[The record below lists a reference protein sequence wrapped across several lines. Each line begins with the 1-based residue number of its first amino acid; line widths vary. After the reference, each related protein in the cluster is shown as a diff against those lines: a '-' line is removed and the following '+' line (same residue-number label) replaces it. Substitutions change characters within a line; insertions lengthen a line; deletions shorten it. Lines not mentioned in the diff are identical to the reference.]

1 MKYSELLHS
10 FYKMEVE
17 ERLFEVKDKNGVC
30 VWDIVRYYAFTSLL
44 WPNYTE
50 KNISSTTTLLSF
62 GSKIYKLFLNLWI
75 VLFVRRKYFFFLN
88 SRNKQPNTGLFFDQ
102 NAYDTL
108 KLLPT
113 NECLINEIYPTGGA
127 DAYNSITTFCS
138 SGILYTLLKY
148 NLSKY
153 DFSRIKSI
161 IDKHFNSNTIS
172 VNRLNDEYKSYQI
185 ERRFYK
191 IILRMTSAKL
201 LFVTQGGIRKG
212 LFAAAKELKIPS
224 IEFNHGIVYDGHMAY
239 SYPRIKNI
247 NNICP
252 DYIFALSSF
261 WFRDMYLPNTK
272 VLPVGNNYFYPI
284 WEPRTSPEVDKSI
297 LVISA
302 NVFGFTLKNFLID
315 LFESYPCFL
324 EYEFIFKL
332 HPNEFNQIDEYRDYF
347 KQYANVSV
355 ITNEK
360 SVPQCLQDC
369 ATMFTIQSTAT
380 FEALQMKRKV
390 VLLKKLS
397 YETMQVLFN
406 NKNLH
411 LVETPEDFLTVI
423 QAPIAD
429 NMDEYFS
436 KFDSNKAKQFIN
448 NIMIFHERG

>member
-1 MKYSELLHS
+1 MKYSELLHN

-30 VWDIVRYYAFTSLL
+30 VWDIVRYYVFTSLL
-44 WPNYTE
+44 WPNDT
-50 KNISSTTTLLSF
+50 KNNIPSTTSLLSF
-62 GSKIYKLFLNLWI
+62 SSKIYKLFRNLWI
-75 VLFVRRKYFFFLN
+75 VIFIRRKYFLFLH

-108 KLLPT
+108 KLLPAKD
-113 NECLINEIYPTGGA
+113 CLINEMYPTGGV
-127 DAYNSITTFCS
+127 DAYDSITTFSS

-161 IDKHFNSNTIS
+161 IDKYFNSNTIS
-172 VNRLNDEYKSYQI
+172 VNRLNDEYKLYQI

-191 IILRMTSAKL
+191 IILRMTSAKI
-201 LFVTQGGIRKG
+201 LFVTQAGIRKG

-247 NNICP
+247 SNICP

-261 WFRDMYLPNTK
+261 WFRDMYLPNSK
-272 VLPVGNNYFYPI
+272 VIPVGNSYFYPI
-284 WEPRTSPEVDKSI
+284 WEPHNSPEVDKTI

-315 LFESYPCFL
+315 LFESYPCSS
-324 EYEFIFKL
+324 EYKFIFKL
-332 HPNEFNQIDEYRDYF
+332 HPNQFNQLDEYRDYF
-347 KQYANVSV
+347 KEYPNVSV

-360 SVPQCLQDC
+360 SVSQCMQDC
-369 ATMFTIQSTAT
+369 ATLFSIQSTAA

-390 VLLKKLS
+390 ILLKKLS
-397 YETMQVLFN
+397 YETMQVLFY
-406 NKNLH
+406 NKNVH
-411 LVETPEDFLTVI
+411 LVDTPKEFLTVI
-423 QAPIAD
+423 QAPITD
-429 NMDEYFS
+429 TVDEYFS
-436 KFDSNKAKQFIN
+436 KFDSNKAKQFID
-448 NIMIFHERG
+448 NIMNIHERE